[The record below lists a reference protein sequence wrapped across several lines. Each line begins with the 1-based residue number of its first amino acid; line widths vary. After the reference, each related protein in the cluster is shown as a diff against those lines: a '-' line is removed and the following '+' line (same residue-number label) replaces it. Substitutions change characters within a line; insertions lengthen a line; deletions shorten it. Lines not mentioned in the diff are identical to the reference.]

1 MIAREGNAMTDINS
15 APEQGR
21 RAFLKELAGAGGAL
35 LMAEQAGRLTAQ
47 TAAAPDW
54 KKQMGLETYTVR
66 DLEAKDFEGTLAKV
80 AEIGYK
86 EIEPATSYGR
96 LDPKAFRAL
105 MDRLG
110 LTAVSTHVGAT
121 DNADLEKQL
130 EGYQT
135 MGIRYTEINGGGR
148 GGAGGGRAAAPTP
161 AGAAAGARGAGAA
174 AGQRSPMT
182 EESVKQRAQEIN
194 RHGEIAKKFGLKMLI
209 HNHTGEFELLEGGKK
224 TQYDVLLAETDPA
237 LVAMQLDIGW
247 ASVAGRNILE
257 MFKKSPGRF
266 ELWHVKDARGIK
278 AMDASMSLAER
289 QRTAYLVP
297 VGQGE
302 IDYKTIFANASL
314 AGMKHFC
321 VEQDNATAWGDSMAA
336 AQASCQALMKILS

>member
-1 MIAREGNAMTDINS
+1 
-15 APEQGR
+15 
-21 RAFLKELAGAGGAL
+21 
-35 LMAEQAGRLTAQ
+35 MAEQAGRLTAQ

-66 DLEAKDFEGTLAKV
+66 DLEAKDFEGTMAKV

-148 GGAGGGRAAAPTP
+148 AAAPAP
-161 AGAAAGARGAGAA
+161 AG
-174 AGQRSPMT
+174 GQRSPMT

-194 RHGEIAKKFGLKMLI
+194 RHGEIAKKFGIKMLI
-209 HNHTGEFELLEGGKK
+209 HNHAGEFELLAGGKK

-247 ASVAGRNILE
+247 ASVAGQNILE

-302 IDYKTIFANASL
+302 VDYKTIFANAAL

-321 VEQDNATAWGDSMAA
+321 VEQDNAAAWGDSMAA
-336 AQASCQALMKILS
+336 AQASYQALMKILS